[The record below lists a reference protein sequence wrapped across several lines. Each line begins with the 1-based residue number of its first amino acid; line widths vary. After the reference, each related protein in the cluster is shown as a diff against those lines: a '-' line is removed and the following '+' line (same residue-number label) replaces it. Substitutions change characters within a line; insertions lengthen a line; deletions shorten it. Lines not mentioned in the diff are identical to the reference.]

1 MIDPATREKA
11 LDWVRIFCSKPF
23 REHGTKRKTGDF
35 VGWFSHDWGTLAR
48 NVHKLYYGTVLE
60 IPKAKLVAEKL
71 RQKYSNKP
79 TWDNAV
85 NAPGAYDKILCI
97 IEAEILPPGEV
108 AATPVAAEVATAA
121 AS

>member
-1 MIDPATREKA
+1 MAWAGSSAYKPVRPKA
-11 LDWVRIFCSKPF
+11 CCLPGCFI
-23 REHGTKRKTGDF
+23 

-85 NAPGAYDKILCI
+85 NSPGAYDKILCI

-108 AATPVAAEVATAA
+108 AAAPVATEDATTAA
-121 AS
+121 S